1 VLGTLVHVTAAL
13 LLAVTIWM
21 VYASIPPRT
30 QDEAAPILV
39 RIRPGMSAGQVADEL
54 HRQGLIRDKGY
65 FLGVARVLGSETR
78 IQAGTYA
85 VTPGATLFSLLRDFQ
100 QGNVV
105 QVRVTIP
112 EGYTVRD
119 IARRLA
125 AHGLVDEERFVRLAL
140 GEYRAVVAGT
150 ELPTLEGYLFPDT
163 YYFTL
168 DMTEEQIL
176 AAMLAR
182 FRQVVLP
189 HVERGGQGLSAHQVV
204 TLASIV
210 EREAKVAEERPVIAS
225 VYLNRL
231 RIGMPLQA
239 DPTVLYALNGN
250 VDRLL
255 HAHLSVDSP
264 YNTYLYAGLPPGPIA
279 SPGLESILAVLYP
292 ADTGYLYFVAR
303 GDGTHVF
310 SHTYAEH
317 ERAVSRYR

>member
-1 VLGTLVHVTAAL
+1 
-13 LLAVTIWM
+13 
-21 VYASIPPRT
+21 
-30 QDEAAPILV
+30 
-39 RIRPGMSAGQVADEL
+39 
-54 HRQGLIRDKGY
+54 
-65 FLGVARVLGSETR
+65 
-78 IQAGTYA
+78 
-85 VTPGATLFSLLRDFQ
+85 
-100 QGNVV
+100 
-105 QVRVTIP
+105 
-112 EGYTVRD
+112 
-119 IARRLA
+119 
-125 AHGLVDEERFVRLAL
+125 
-140 GEYRAVVAGT
+140 
-150 ELPTLEGYLFPDT
+150 
-163 YYFTL
+163 
-168 DMTEEQIL
+168 
-176 AAMLAR
+176 
-182 FRQVVLP
+182 
-189 HVERGGQGLSAHQVV
+189 
-204 TLASIV
+204 
-210 EREAKVAEERPVIAS
+210 VAEERPVIAS